1 MKRHHFD
8 FLEINFKS
16 IGGKLS
22 VLSTEFFSYIYILSW
37 LLIRKKQWPSSL
49 LNCDFLKHLK
59 KKSKNSLGYK
69 LNIMFATFKYEGF
82 YIMENTENS

>member
-1 MKRHHFD
+1 MKKGII
-8 FLEINFKS
+8 LISLKS
-16 IGGKLS
+16 ISKVLGKLS
-22 VLSTEFFSYIYILSW
+22 VLSTGVFQLHIYTFLASNKRETMAKFSFKLW
-37 LLIRKKQWPSSL
+37 FSSIW
-49 LNCDFLKHLK
+49 K